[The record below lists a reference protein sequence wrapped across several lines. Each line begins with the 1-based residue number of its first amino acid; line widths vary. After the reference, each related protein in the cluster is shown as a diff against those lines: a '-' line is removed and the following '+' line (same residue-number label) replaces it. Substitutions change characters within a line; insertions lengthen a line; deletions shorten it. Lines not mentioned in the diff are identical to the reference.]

1 MRPSLNYDSKD
12 PKFIL
17 LSKIFKIIGSKKVL
31 DIYSRNG
38 VKNRKMMDLTIK
50 VSFLSMFFDYPI
62 SEVIDEL
69 NRSSKLRKFCG
80 FSDEIPTVS
89 QIYEYFTRYSST
101 QYCNIVNSM
110 LNKYN
115 KRGRGEIKRFIADAT
130 PCACDFNKD
139 KRFITKEHLK
149 KLKLKWGYSTTKG
162 HFIGFKVT
170 VVLDEKRLTP
180 VSILIH
186 SGAPSDTKIF
196 DDVLKELKRRRII
209 KDGDIIFLDR
219 GYYSYKNYQIGIN
232 KYHIV
237 PVIFP
242 KSSFKIE
249 KLLGQISYPLD
260 VFKKNKDTKRSK
272 NIIKSLTR
280 KLCHMLKNWKDF
292 KPIRGQIE
300 DFFKVAKNT
309 FGLGQFHSYTPKSMS
324 RNIYLCLL
332 LTTLVIQ
339 QGYTSKTKMQRLSE
353 GDITQEKPV
362 IKKTKKDKEKS
373 ETSDDTTTPHK
384 TEQQKLVPV
393 LKEKQSTLEFFAEI

>member
-1 MRPSLNYDSKD
+1 MT
-12 PKFIL
+12 
-17 LSKIFKIIGSKKVL
+17 KIRKIISSIGNLTSLFLLDKGLPEPYVLKETRMVLRRVWGSN
-31 DIYSRNG
+31 S
-38 VKNRKMMDLTIK
+38 
-50 VSFLSMFFDYPI
+50 SFLSD
-62 SEVIDEL
+62 
-69 NRSSKLRKFCG
+69 
-80 FSDEIPTVS
+80 
-89 QIYEYFTRYSST
+89 
-101 QYCNIVNSM
+101 
-110 LNKYN
+110 
-115 KRGRGEIKRFIADAT
+115 
-130 PCACDFNKD
+130 
-139 KRFITKEHLK
+139 
-149 KLKLKWGYSTTKG
+149 
-162 HFIGFKVT
+162 
-170 VVLDEKRLTP
+170 
-180 VSILIH
+180 
-186 SGAPSDTKIF
+186 
-196 DDVLKELKRRRII
+196 
-209 KDGDIIFLDR
+209 
-219 GYYSYKNYQIGIN
+219 YSYKNYQIGIN

-384 TEQQKLVPV
+384 TGQQKLVPV